1 MAGASVTAA
10 RKATALR
17 MLQEGFGTTAI
28 VTELAASQ
36 GISRRQARRLVAAA
50 HAEVVADLSDVNAA
64 EVLAAIVHRLEEV
77 GRVAMERNQ
86 PAAAVAAYR
95 LLADLVVTPHR
106 SRPTGQF
113 GRFGRSS
120 WG

>member
-17 MLQEGFGTTAI
+17 LLQQGYGTTAI
-28 VTELAASQ
+28 VSELAVTE
-36 GISRRQARRLVAAA
+36 GISRRQARRIVAAA
-50 HAEVVADLSDVNAA
+50 HAEVVADLNDVNAA
-64 EVLAAIVHRLEEV
+64 EVLATIVHRLEEA

-106 SRPTGQF
+106 QQHYPRAI
-113 GRFGRSS
+113 GRR
-120 WG
+120 WQ